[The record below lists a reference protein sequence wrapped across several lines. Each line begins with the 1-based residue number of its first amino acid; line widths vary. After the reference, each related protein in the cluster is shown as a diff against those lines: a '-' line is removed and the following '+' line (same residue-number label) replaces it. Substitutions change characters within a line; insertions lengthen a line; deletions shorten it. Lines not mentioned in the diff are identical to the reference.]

1 MLILVFYSGLPNTY
15 EVCSFFETFRS
26 GLVYRIPHEY
36 SEEEMAEKSD
46 ALFEQYALHH
56 KKKKNCIIIQCEVY
70 NCYYCIPYKQ

>member
-36 SEEEMAEKSD
+36 SEEMAEKSD

-56 KKKKNCIIIQCEVY
+56 KNKKKL
-70 NCYYCIPYKQ
+70 YYYTM